1 MPTISNTTDN
11 VTTAAN
17 QQERLVLSGWIVGF
31 VDGEGYFG
39 VSVCRNTSTRYGK
52 QILPEFVVTQSIKS
66 LSSLQQIQKFF
77 KCGRIYVNHR
87 HDNHH
92 DDIYRYCVRN
102 LEELHQIIIPFFR
115 TYALQTS
122 KRNDF
127 ELFDQVVSRMIC
139 KVHYSIEG
147 MDNLIT
153 YIHQSKTRILN
164 DYTHNTRPNA

>member
-1 MPTISNTTDN
+1 MKIMPTISNTTDN

-102 LEELHQIIIPFFR
+102 LE
-115 TYALQTS
+115 
-122 KRNDF
+122 
-127 ELFDQVVSRMIC
+127 VVSRMIC